1 VQQVDYT
8 TAWGIT
14 FMIQAELAKKGLL
27 KTDSDYADLYI
38 GYQTALSRQTPGMA
52 YHDGWGY
59 GRVRRRIGRVS
70 LRRPSTPVSSMW
82 TCMRRQQKKTRVAR
96 RRVGRGRAQSK
107 PRRK

>member
-1 VQQVDYT
+1 MQQVDYT

-82 TCMRRQQKKTRVAR
+82 TCMRRQ
-96 RRVGRGRAQSK
+96 
-107 PRRK
+107 